1 MVLATHADDALSLI
15 NEPTEDEARILS
27 NFQYRNNLAVI
38 HSDEK
43 VMPKN
48 KKNWCSWNSCVLNNT
63 SKKSSITYWLNLLQN
78 LKIEKNIFLTLNP
91 LEDID
96 KNKIF
101 YQIKFKHPYYDMNA
115 LNNQNNLNLIQ
126 NKNNLLFCGSY
137 FGNGFHE
144 DGIKSSIKMI
154 KFLHD

>member
-1 MVLATHADDALSLI
+1 
-15 NEPTEDEARILS
+15 
-27 NFQYRNNLAVI
+27 
-38 HSDEK
+38 
-43 VMPKN
+43 
-48 KKNWCSWNSCVLNNT
+48 
-63 SKKSSITYWLNLLQN
+63 
-78 LKIEKNIFLTLNP
+78 
-91 LEDID
+91 
-96 KNKIF
+96 
-101 YQIKFKHPYYDMNA
+101 MNA